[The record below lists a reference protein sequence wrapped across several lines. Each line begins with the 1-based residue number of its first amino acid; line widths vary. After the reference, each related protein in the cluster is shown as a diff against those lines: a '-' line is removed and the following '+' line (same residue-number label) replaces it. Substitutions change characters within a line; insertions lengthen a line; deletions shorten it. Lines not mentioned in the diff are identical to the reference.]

1 MLNKRHEGSFGSRKL
16 FLGRGDDPNARA
28 VLERLVS
35 GREMMAALY
44 LVKIEEWDG
53 AGFVLGKMTDNDF
66 DLFCRMAQKFPFSQQ
81 KGEKAYYFNAALEK
95 RLLQNALST
104 DNNSLAPKKNKL

>member
-1 MLNKRHEGSFGSRKL
+1 
-16 FLGRGDDPNARA
+16 
-28 VLERLVS
+28 
-35 GREMMAALY
+35 MMAALY